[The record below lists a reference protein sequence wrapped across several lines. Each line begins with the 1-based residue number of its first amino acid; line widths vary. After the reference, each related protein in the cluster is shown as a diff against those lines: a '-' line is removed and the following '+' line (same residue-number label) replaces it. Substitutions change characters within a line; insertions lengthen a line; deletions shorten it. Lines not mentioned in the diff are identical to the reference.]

1 MNITNQMMQQI
12 DDIKN
17 YESATNARLIK
28 VPENE
33 LSGGLIELYYQT
45 DNLSTR
51 ETVRNMFQN
60 AGVSW
65 LRKLITRDT
74 SVSAVPVKELATTE
88 DYLSMMVCNDSM
100 AEFD

>member
-17 YESATNARLIK
+17 YESASNAR
-28 VPENE
+28 
-33 LSGGLIELYYQT
+33 T

-51 ETVRNMFQN
+51 ETVRNMFQD

-65 LRKLITRDT
+65 LRKLITKDT
-74 SVSAVPVKELATTE
+74 SVSAVPVTEFASTE
-88 DYLSMMVCNDSM
+88 DYLSMMVCNDSL